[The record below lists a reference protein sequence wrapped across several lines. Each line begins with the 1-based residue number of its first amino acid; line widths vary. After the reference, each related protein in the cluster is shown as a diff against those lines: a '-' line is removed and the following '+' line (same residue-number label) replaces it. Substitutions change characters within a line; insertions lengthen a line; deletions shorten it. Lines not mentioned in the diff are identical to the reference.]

1 MTDTNSDHPLKG
13 LKIVELGT
21 DVASAFAGRLSA
33 IYGADVITIE
43 PKEGHAIRHLPP
55 WTDDANNPN
64 SSVLFGYLGT
74 GKRSMEIDFSD
85 PSSVESLRKLILTSD
100 AVIDGYAPDW
110 LTEHNLD
117 LEDLL
122 TEKVSL
128 VVCHITAYGQTGP
141 KRHWTASALTAAA
154 AGGQLYMAGDP
165 DKPPLLTAGHQAYYQ
180 AGLQAFGGLITA
192 LYAVKMTGQGDI
204 LDMSVQEVQAATLEG
219 AGPVALW
226 FGGEGVRTG
235 NSARAMWG
243 IHEAADGW
251 IGVASMPRQTN
262 SVLDAMGHEDLKAD
276 PIFANGGWAIEANE
290 LLSHLIPAFTIQHTA
305 KDIFKIASNYR
316 APFSVIPTPAELLT
330 WPHYEEIGFWQ
341 SVDHPIFGEY
351 LVPSGPIQFGN
362 TNRGEP
368 AAAPLIGQHTTEVLE
383 ELSAVD
389 IPVSSH
395 PNSSSGVPALPFDG
409 LRAIDM
415 TQVWAGPYGGRF
427 LADMGADVIKV
438 EGPSFPDPIRTMVG
452 ATTSPEIDLSTYFN
466 EYNRGKRS
474 LILDIKQSEG
484 MDALKKLIK
493 TADIF
498 IENWSSGVADKNG
511 LSYEDLKQLNPNIIY
526 VSMPGFGHKGSDAAR
541 VGFGPT
547 IEQMGGLV
555 ALQGYKD
562 GPPHKSGISS
572 VDPIAG
578 ATCGAAVA
586 TALVNRAT
594 TGKGSYCLI
603 PQRDGITGLI
613 GEFIVAEQ
621 LGSPLS
627 IRSGAEHSTFAPH
640 GIFECHPSDDMRP
653 VLGPD
658 RQPAAYVNDMWLALS
673 CRTNQEWQAF
683 VEATQINGLQ
693 NPDYISASGRKVHE
707 NEINQTITDWAK
719 TQDATTTAL
728 TLQNAGVDASPVL
741 TPLQIS
747 KDPHLISRDMFISVH
762 HDVAGD
768 HLTARPS
775 WRFKRRSQL
784 PARSG
789 PTFGGDSDAILS
801 ELGYTADDI
810 SSLREKLVTTNSIIS
825 DG

>member
-1 MTDTNSDHPLKG
+1 MVDTNPENPLKG
-13 LKIVELGT
+13 LRIVELGT

-43 PKEGHAIRHLPP
+43 PKEGHGIRYLPP
-55 WTDDANNPN
+55 WTDDSRDPN
-64 SSVLFGYLGT
+64 SSVLFGYLGSA
-74 GKRSMEIDFSD
+74 KRSMEIDFNN
-85 PSSVESLRKLILTSD
+85 PTSVESLQKLILTSD
-100 AVIDGYAPDW
+100 AVIDGYTPDW
-110 LTEHNLD
+110 LAAHNLD
-117 LEDLL
+117 LDALL
-122 TEKVSL
+122 KEKDSL
-128 VVCHITAYGQTGP
+128 VVCHITPYGQTGP

-180 AGLQAFGGLITA
+180 AGLQTFGGLITA
-192 LYAVKMTGQGDI
+192 LYAAKTSGQGDI
-204 LDMSVQEVQAATLEG
+204 LDLSIQEIQAATLEG

-226 FGGEGVRTG
+226 FGGEGVRSG

-251 IGVASMPRQTN
+251 VGVASMPRQTN
-262 SVLDAMGHEDLKAD
+262 SVLDAMGHEDLKTD
-276 PIFANGGWAIEANE
+276 PVFAKGGWAIEANE

-316 APFSVIPTPAELLT
+316 APFSVIPTPAELLK
-330 WPHYEEIGFWQ
+330 WPHYEEIEFWQ
-341 SVDHPIFGEY
+341 SVDHPIFGDY
-351 LVPSGPIQFGN
+351 LVPSGPIQFGDK
-362 TNRGEP
+362 NRGEP
-368 AAAPLIGQHTTEVLE
+368 VAAPLIGQHTSEILE
-383 ELSAVD
+383 EISKN
-389 IPVSSH
+389 ISTPSH
-395 PNSSSGVPALPFDG
+395 PSKSTDTPALPFDG

-452 ATTSPEIDLSTYFN
+452 TTTSPEIDLSTYFN

-484 MDALKKLIK
+484 MKALKKLIK

-511 LSYEDLKQLNPNIIY
+511 LSYEDLKQLNPKIIY
-526 VSMPGFGHKGSDAAR
+526 VSMPGFGHKGSDAER

-555 ALQGYKD
+555 ALQGYKG
-562 GPPHKSGISS
+562 GPPHKSGISYG
-572 VDPIAG
+572 DPIAG

-586 TALVNRAT
+586 MALVNRTT
-594 TGKGSYCLI
+594 TGEGSYCLI

-621 LGSPLS
+621 LGTPLPV
-627 IRSGAEHSTFAPH
+627 RSGAEHSTFVPH
-640 GIFECHPSDDMRP
+640 GIFECRPSDDMRP

-658 RQPAAYVNDMWLALS
+658 RKPAGYVNDMWLALS
-673 CRTNQEWQAF
+673 CRTDQEWQAF
-683 VEATQINGLQ
+683 AEATKIDDLESSDYTSQI
-693 NPDYISASGRKVHE
+693 GRKIHE
-707 NEINQTITDWAK
+707 DTINQIITNWAK
-719 TQDATTTAL
+719 TQDATSIAL
-728 TLQNAGVDASPVL
+728 TLQNIGVDASPVL

-747 KDPHLISRDMFISVH
+747 KDPHLLSRDMFISVN
-762 HDVAGD
+762 HDIAGN

-784 PARSG
+784 PTRSG
-789 PTFGGDSDAILS
+789 PVFGGDSDAILT

-810 SSLREKLVTTNSIIS
+810 TFLRENLVTTASIIS

>member
-1 MTDTNSDHPLKG
+1 MADTNPENPLKG
-13 LKIVELGT
+13 LRIVELGT

-33 IYGADVITIE
+33 IYGADVIIIE

-55 WTDDANNPN
+55 WTDDARDPN

-74 GKRSMEIDFSD
+74 AKRSMEIDFD
-85 PSSVESLRKLILTSD
+85 NPSSIESLRKLILTSD
-100 AVIDGYAPDW
+100 AVIDGYTPDW
-110 LTEHNLD
+110 LAAHNLD
-117 LEDLL
+117 LDALL
-122 TEKVSL
+122 KEKDSL
-128 VVCHITAYGQTGP
+128 VVCHITPYGQTGP

-192 LYAVKMTGQGDI
+192 LYAAKMTGQGDI

-262 SVLDAMGHEDLKAD
+262 SVLDAMGHGDLKTD

-305 KDIFKIASNYR
+305 EDIFKIASNYR
-316 APFSVIPTPAELLT
+316 APFSVIPTPAELLK
-330 WPHYEEIGFWQ
+330 WPHYEEIEFWQ
-341 SVDHPIFGEY
+341 SVDHPIFGDY
-351 LVPSGPIQFGN
+351 LVPSGPIQFGDK
-362 TNRGEP
+362 NRGEP
-368 AAAPLIGQHTTEVLE
+368 AASPLIGQHTSEILE
-383 ELSAVD
+383 EVSKDVSTSSCLSD
-389 IPVSSH
+389 STSTPT
-395 PNSSSGVPALPFDG
+395 LPFDG

-452 ATTSPEIDLSTYFN
+452 TTTSPEIDLSTYFN

-484 MDALKKLIK
+484 MKALKELIK
-493 TADIF
+493 SADIF

-562 GPPHKSGISS
+562 GPPHKSGISYG
-572 VDPIAG
+572 DPIAG

-586 TALVNRAT
+586 AALINRMT

-621 LGSPLS
+621 LGSSLS

-640 GIFECHPSDDMRP
+640 GIFECRPSDDMRP

-658 RQPAAYVNDMWLALS
+658 REPSGYVNDMWLALS
-673 CRTNQEWQAF
+673 CRTDQEWQSF
-683 VEATQINGLQ
+683 VETTRIDGLQ
-693 NPDYISASGRKVHE
+693 SPDYVSASGRKTHE
-707 NEINQTITDWAK
+707 NTINQIITNWAK
-719 TQDATTTAL
+719 TQDATSTAL
-728 TLQNAGVDASPVL
+728 TLQNVGVDASPVL

-762 HDVAGD
+762 HEIAGH

-775 WRFKRRSQL
+775 WRFKRRSQV
-784 PARSG
+784 PTRSG
-789 PTFGGDSDAILS
+789 PVFGGDSDAILA

-810 SSLREKLVTTNSIIS
+810 TSLREKLVTTNSIIS

>member
-1 MTDTNSDHPLKG
+1 MADTNPENPLKG
-13 LKIVELGT
+13 LRIVELGT

-33 IYGADVITIE
+33 IYGADVIIIE

-55 WTDDANNPN
+55 WTDDAHDPN

-74 GKRSMEIDFSD
+74 AKRSMEIDFD
-85 PSSVESLRKLILTSD
+85 NPSSIESLRKLILTSD
-100 AVIDGYAPDW
+100 AVIDGYTPDW
-110 LTEHNLD
+110 LAAHNLD
-117 LEDLL
+117 LEALL
-122 TEKVSL
+122 KEKDSL
-128 VVCHITAYGQTGP
+128 VVCHITPYGQTGP

-192 LYAVKMTGQGDI
+192 LYAAKMTGQGDI

-262 SVLDAMGHEDLKAD
+262 SVLDAMGHGDLKTD

-305 KDIFKIASNYR
+305 EDIFKIASNYR
-316 APFSVIPTPAELLT
+316 APFSVIPTPAELLK
-330 WPHYEEIGFWQ
+330 WPHYEEIEFWQ
-341 SVDHPIFGEY
+341 SVDHPIFGDY
-351 LVPSGPIQFGN
+351 LVPSGPIQFGDK
-362 TNRGEP
+362 NRGEP
-368 AAAPLIGQHTTEVLE
+368 AASPLIGQHTSEILE
-383 ELSAVD
+383 EVSKDVSTSSCLSD
-389 IPVSSH
+389 STSTPT
-395 PNSSSGVPALPFDG
+395 LPFDG

-452 ATTSPEIDLSTYFN
+452 TTTSPEIDLSTYFN

-484 MDALKKLIK
+484 MKALKELIK
-493 TADIF
+493 SADIF

-562 GPPHKSGISS
+562 GPPHKSGISYG
-572 VDPIAG
+572 DPIAG

-586 TALVNRAT
+586 AALINRMT

-621 LGSPLS
+621 LGSSLS

-640 GIFECHPSDDMRP
+640 GIFECRPSDDMRP

-658 RQPAAYVNDMWLALS
+658 REPSGYVNDMWLALS
-673 CRTNQEWQAF
+673 CRTDQEWQSF
-683 VEATQINGLQ
+683 VETTRIDGLQ
-693 NPDYISASGRKVHE
+693 SPDYVSASGRKTHE
-707 NEINQTITDWAK
+707 NTINQIITNWAK
-719 TQDATTTAL
+719 TQDATSTAH
-728 TLQNAGVDASPVL
+728 TLQNVGVDASPVL

-762 HDVAGD
+762 HEIAGH

-775 WRFKRRSQL
+775 WRFKRRSQV
-784 PARSG
+784 PTRSG
-789 PTFGGDSDAILS
+789 PVFGGDSDAILA
-801 ELGYTADDI
+801 ELGYTTDDI
-810 SSLREKLVTTNSIIS
+810 TSLREKLVTTNSIIS

>member
-1 MTDTNSDHPLKG
+1 MADTNPEHPLKG
-13 LKIVELGT
+13 LRIVELGT

-55 WTDDANNPN
+55 WTDDTHDPN
-64 SSVLFGYLGT
+64 SSILFGYLGT
-74 GKRSMEIDFSD
+74 AKRSMEIDFNN
-85 PSSVESLRKLILTSD
+85 PSSVESLRKLILASD
-100 AVIDGYAPDW
+100 AVIDGYTPDW
-110 LTEHNLD
+110 LGAHNLD
-117 LEDLL
+117 LDALL
-122 TEKVSL
+122 TKKDSL
-128 VVCHITAYGQTGP
+128 VVCHITPYGQTGP

-180 AGLQAFGGLITA
+180 AGLQTFGGLITA
-192 LYAVKMTGQGDI
+192 LYAAKTTGQGDI
-204 LDMSVQEVQAATLEG
+204 LDLSIQEIQAATLEG

-262 SVLDAMGHEDLKAD
+262 SVLDAMGHGDLKTD
-276 PIFANGGWAIEANE
+276 PIFAKGGWAIEANE

-305 KDIFKIASNYR
+305 KDIFEIASNYR
-316 APFSVIPTPAELLT
+316 APFSVIPTPAELLK
-330 WPHYEEIGFWQ
+330 WPHYEEINFWQ
-341 SVDHPIFGEY
+341 PVDHPILGNY
-351 LVPSGPIQFGN
+351 LVPSGPIQFGDK
-362 TNRGEP
+362 NRGEP
-368 AAAPLIGQHTTEVLE
+368 SAAPLIGHHTSEILE
-383 ELSAVD
+383 EIED
-389 IPVSSH
+389 IH
-395 PNSSSGVPALPFDG
+395 SSSSSNNSTNLPKLPFEG

-452 ATTSPEIDLSTYFN
+452 TTTSPEIDLSTYFN

-474 LILDIKQSEG
+474 LIIDIKQSEG
-484 MDALKKLIK
+484 MKALKKLIK

-511 LSYEDLKQLNPNIIY
+511 LGYEDLKHLNPNIIY
-526 VSMPGFGHKGSDAAR
+526 VSMPGFGHRGSDAER

-555 ALQGYKD
+555 ALQGYEG
-562 GPPHKSGISS
+562 GPPHKSGISYG
-572 VDPIAG
+572 DPIAG

-586 TALVNRAT
+586 MALVNRTT

-621 LGSPLS
+621 LGSPLPV
-627 IRSGAEHSTFAPH
+627 RSGAQHSIFAPH
-640 GIFECHPSDDMRP
+640 GIFECRPSKDMRP
-653 VLGPD
+653 VLGPN
-658 RQPAAYVNDMWLALS
+658 REPAGYVNDMWLALS
-673 CRTNQEWQAF
+673 CRTDQEWQAF
-683 VEATQINGLQ
+683 VKATKIDGLE
-693 NPDYISASGRKVHE
+693 NSDYTGQVDRKIHE
-707 NEINQTITDWAK
+707 DTINQIISNWAK
-719 TQDATTTAL
+719 TQDVTSTAL
-728 TLQNAGVDASPVL
+728 ILQNVGVDASPVL

-747 KDPHLISRDMFISVH
+747 KDPHLLSRDMFISVN
-762 HDVAGD
+762 HDIAGN
-768 HLTARPS
+768 HLTTRPS
-775 WRFKRRSQL
+775 WRFKRRSQV
-784 PARSG
+784 PTRSG
-789 PTFGGDSDAILS
+789 PVFGGDSDAILS
-801 ELGYTADDI
+801 ELGYTVDDI
-810 SSLREKLVTTNSIIS
+810 TSLRKNLVSTNSIIS